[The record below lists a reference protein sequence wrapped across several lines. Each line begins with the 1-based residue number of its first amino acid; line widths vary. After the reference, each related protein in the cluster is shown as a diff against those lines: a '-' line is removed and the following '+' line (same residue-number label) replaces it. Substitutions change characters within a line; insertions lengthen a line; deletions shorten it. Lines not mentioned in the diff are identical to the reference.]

1 MTVCRTYKKLMAE
14 KLAGE
19 ISEQNA
25 ARLEQHLQRCSKCAE
40 AYASMLDTLDV
51 MQRKPRPEM
60 EPEFWDSYYARLKAR
75 MAREE
80 SAEASI
86 TTLSRRKIF
95 NLHWSPAFTIATVAA
110 VFIFGIVI
118 GRFVMMPGLAPSHR
132 TVAPTQEAFSAQAID
147 YRTSQYFEKS
157 KVLLLG
163 LVNAD
168 TDEFQNGDNVL
179 TQQRTT
185 SQNLIREAS
194 FLKENLSTTRQRR
207 LKNLI
212 SELEIILLEIA
223 NLEEQAD
230 VPGIEMIKSS
240 IERKGI
246 LMKINIQEMNARL
259 LESTDQKELSDR
271 TNRSRI

>member
-1 MTVCRTYKKLMAE
+1 MTVCRTYKKLIAE

-19 ISEQNA
+19 ISEQDA
-25 ARLEQHLQRCSKCAE
+25 ARLEQHLQRCSKCSE
-40 AYASMLDTLDV
+40 AYASMQDTLDV
-51 MQRKPRPEM
+51 MQRKPRSEM
-60 EPEFWDSYYARLKAR
+60 EPEFWDSYYARLQAR

-80 SAEASI
+80 SAEASA
-86 TTLSRRKIF
+86 TTHPRRKIF

-118 GRFVMMPGLAPSHR
+118 GRFVMMPGLAPSQR
-132 TVAPTQEAFSAQAID
+132 AGAPAQEEFSAQTID

-168 TDEFQNGDNVL
+168 AGEFQYGDNVIS
-179 TQQRTT
+179 QQRTT

-207 LKNLI
+207 LENLI

-246 LMKINIQEMNARL
+246 LMKINVQEMNARL
-259 LESTDQKELSDR
+259 LESKDQKELSDR